1 MDFIRSFSGKTNT
14 YTDKIKESTFLEGE
28 SVVSNVTRPT
38 YTSLFEVFMK
48 LHEIEYDVLETNQI
62 SQFLLDSRM
71 KLSSDIRMDDINPKI
86 LSKSMIQNG
95 LMNDCFSM
103 ILYLNN
109 YYKTNCIIHNKQTG
123 KYYQTGLR
131 KYPPFIVCYD
141 SNKWY
146 LDTETN
152 DNTKEYSVLSDLQ
165 TFITM
170 DIQTNQIYTTPLKGI
185 QAYKLCDLETLAT
198 EHHIEL
204 KDGNQKKKR
213 KKDLYEE
220 IKLKIIYQPI

>member
-109 YYKTNCIIHNKQTG
+109 YYKTNCIIHNKQTQ

-131 KYPPFIVCYD
+131 LYPPFVVSYH
-141 SNKWY
+141 
-146 LDTETN
+146 
-152 DNTKEYSVLSDLQ
+152 SDQWFLEDIPESFQ
-165 TFITM
+165 SSPLTDLHTLLTM
-170 DIQTNQIYTTPLKGI
+170 DIQTNEIYKTPLKAI
-185 QAYKLCDLETLAT
+185 SNYKLCDLETMADQNS
-198 EHHIEL
+198 IEL
-204 KDGNQKKKR
+204 REGTKKKK